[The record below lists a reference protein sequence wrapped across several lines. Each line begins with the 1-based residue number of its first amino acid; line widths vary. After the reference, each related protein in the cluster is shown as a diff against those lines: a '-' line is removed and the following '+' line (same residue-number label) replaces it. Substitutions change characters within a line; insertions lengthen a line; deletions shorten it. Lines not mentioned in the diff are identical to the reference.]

1 MSYKSKVSFKK
12 LKNPHIL
19 YLGVLILLLGFVF
32 LPKIAHAG
40 LDDIIS
46 GSLDEMFNRTIPS
59 FLAKFAREVYMLVR
73 GDSLEKDMSQYLVN
87 QIRKTKNI
95 KVLFNCEVL
104 EVGGKTKLEKV
115 TVVNNFTNKT
125 KTYKASAMFIFIGAL
140 PHSQIVDGL
149 VKLDEKGFII
159 SGLELLENGKP
170 PKDWPLKRQPF
181 YLETSVPGIF
191 AAGDVRHGSLPR
203 ISTAIGQGAITVNLV
218 HQYLKTV

>member
-1 MSYKSKVSFKK
+1 
-12 LKNPHIL
+12 
-19 YLGVLILLLGFVF
+19 
-32 LPKIAHAG
+32 
-40 LDDIIS
+40 
-46 GSLDEMFNRTIPS
+46 
-59 FLAKFAREVYMLVR
+59 MLVR